1 MRGERPAQVRAH
13 GDSVEPKPATRDWN
27 VSRPPVSSHLSRTLC
42 LFNSFPLLSSPSFFF
57 HSLARFL
64 AILCYPLRRLFSHRS
79 YPSSFSILLAPPSYS
94 CTLSLLCLLSLF
106 LYVSPLLLL
115 MHPGA
120 KMRVAPCFFF
130 SSILCTTFP
139 SSAHVVGDISSLLAP
154 LLFSHTRP
162 FWRSG
167 YRCYARRALRRST
180 NSHENYRRRP
190 RRCPSGNWYLRI
202 SASLSLFLYIPL
214 YRTLFYPYTRFYY
227 LQPSIIFNSRKY
239 LRYESRQRL

>member
-1 MRGERPAQVRAH
+1 MSPVHRSLLISLALYVSSTLFPCSLRRRFFFTLSLVF
-13 GDSVEPKPATRDWN
+13 SLSSATRF
-27 VSRPPVSSHLSRTLC
+27 VAYSRTDLI
-42 LFNSFPLLSSPSFFF
+42 LLPSPSSSP
-57 HSLARFL
+57 
-64 AILCYPLRRLFSHRS
+64 P
-79 YPSSFSILLAPPSYS
+79 PPSYS
-94 CTLSLLCLLSLF
+94 CTLSLLFLLSLF

-190 RRCPSGNWYLRI
+190 RRCPSGNWYLYQHP
-202 SASLSLFLYIPL
+202 SLCSYTFHFTAHSFIRTHAFIIYSL
-214 YRTLFYPYTRFYY
+214 
-227 LQPSIIFNSRKY
+227 Q
-239 LRYESRQRL
+239 